1 MNPPKSANSQRYRN
15 KIEYKLYIY
24 IPIYSYIYIYV
35 CACVKYIPIFTFI
48 IISLS
53 RFPSL
58 SLTIAIIF
66 QANQH
71 NHKEILDS
79 ERQSLYKMVGADPLK
94 VPENC
99 VLP

>member
-1 MNPPKSANSQRYRN
+1 MN
-15 KIEYKLYIY
+15 IYIY
-24 IPIYSYIYIYV
+24 IHIHIYIYI
-35 CACVKYIPIFTFI
+35 CAHVWNIYLYTFI
-48 IISLS
+48 VISLS

-99 VLP
+99 VLL